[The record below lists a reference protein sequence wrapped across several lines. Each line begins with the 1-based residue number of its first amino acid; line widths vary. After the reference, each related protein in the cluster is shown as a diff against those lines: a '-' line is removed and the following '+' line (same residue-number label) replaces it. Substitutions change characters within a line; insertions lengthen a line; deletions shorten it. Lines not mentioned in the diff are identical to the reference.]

1 MKHAIIVLVVAIGTI
16 TITYPADANE
26 VNVSDI
32 NKDYGQA
39 SALTTQPIAIMKES
53 GNGSDQ
59 TDRLRQ
65 IADSIPAEQGQASQ
79 SINPLDFFKDPAASL
94 ERLTQENR
102 NQTPEKVD
110 PLEFIRVPALPSSYG
125 LPVTRF

>member
-1 MKHAIIVLVVAIGTI
+1 MKCSTIVLVVAIS

-32 NKDYGQA
+32 NNDYDQA
-39 SALTTQPIAIMKES
+39 SALTTQPITIVKEA

-59 TDRLRQ
+59 TNRLRQ
-65 IADSIPAEQGQASQ
+65 IADSIPAEKGQASQ
-79 SINPLDFFKDPAASL
+79 SINPLDFFKDPTASL

-102 NQTPEKVD
+102 NQMPEKAD
-110 PLEFIRVPALPSSYG
+110 PLDFIRVPALPSSYG